1 MVKDMTQGAPGKI
14 LWSFSL
20 PLLFS
25 VIFQQMYSIV
35 DSVVAGKFVG
45 VGALAAVGASYPITM
60 IFIAIATGANIGS
73 SVIISQYFGAKKY
86 EDMKTAVYTSILSVV
101 ALSLILTVAGTVYCN
116 PLMRMLDTPADVF
129 GDGALYLRIYIWG
142 LLFLFL
148 YNICTGV
155 FTALGDS
162 RTPLYFLI
170 GSSVSNIVFDLIFV
184 ISFRMDVAGVAWA
197 TFLCQGVASL
207 LAILTLIRRLRK
219 IKTSQAFPV
228 YSFRMLGRISIVAVP
243 SILQQSFISIGNLF
257 VQRLVNGYGST
268 VMASYSAV
276 VKLNTFAITS
286 FTTMANGLSSFTA
299 QNMGAMKS
307 ERVQKGFRAGVRMI
321 LLICVPFFIAY
332 FVFSPAMI
340 RVFLSSKEDVS
351 AVIQEGTRFLR
362 IVSPFY
368 FVISLKLMADGVLRG
383 AGAMAPFMVA
393 TFSDLILRVVLS
405 YVMALGFSMGSTGIW
420 LSWPI
425 GWVIGTVLSLGFY
438 LSGIWKRKMLIQ
450 EREETPADDSD
461 VSAELA
467 E

>member
-1 MVKDMTQGAPGKI
+1 M
-14 LWSFSL
+14 
-20 PLLFS
+20 
-25 VIFQQMYSIV
+25 
-35 DSVVAGKFVG
+35 
-45 VGALAAVGASYPITM
+45 
-60 IFIAIATGANIGS
+60 
-73 SVIISQYFGAKKY
+73 
-86 EDMKTAVYTSILSVV
+86 
-101 ALSLILTVAGTVYCN
+101 
-116 PLMRMLDTPADVF
+116 
-129 GDGALYLRIYIWG
+129 
-142 LLFLFL
+142 
-148 YNICTGV
+148 
-155 FTALGDS
+155 
-162 RTPLYFLI
+162 
-170 GSSVSNIVFDLIFV
+170 SNIVFDLIFV
-184 ISFRMDVAGVAWA
+184 ISFRMGVAGVAWA

>member
-25 VIFQQMYSIV
+25 VIFQQLYSIV

-184 ISFRMDVAGVAWA
+184 ISFRMGVAGVAWA

-257 VQRLVNGYGST
+257 VQRVHGNGFLLCSGKAEYLRDNIFYDYGQRPVQFHSSKYGSDEKRT
-268 VMASYSAV
+268 GAERVPGGSTYDSPDLCSVFYRLLCIQPGDDTGFSVQQRGRISGHSGRNPVFEDCISILFCDFFEINGGRRPARGRSDGAFYGSHVLRSYSQSGPFLCHGSGVFHGQYRYLAV
-276 VKLNTFAITS
+276 LADRLGNR
-286 FTTMANGLSSFTA
+286 N
-299 QNMGAMKS
+299 
-307 ERVQKGFRAGVRMI
+307 
-321 LLICVPFFIAY
+321 
-332 FVFSPAMI
+332 
-340 RVFLSSKEDVS
+340 
-351 AVIQEGTRFLR
+351 R
-362 IVSPFY
+362 IVPGLLSEWY
-368 FVISLKLMADGVLRG
+368 LETENADTGERG
-383 AGAMAPFMVA
+383 NSCG
-393 TFSDLILRVVLS
+393 
-405 YVMALGFSMGSTGIW
+405 
-420 LSWPI
+420 
-425 GWVIGTVLSLGFY
+425 
-438 LSGIWKRKMLIQ
+438 
-450 EREETPADDSD
+450 
-461 VSAELA
+461 
-467 E
+467 